1 MGRGSGTHCIV
12 TRKNNRMFFFFT
24 DLCNV
29 SKEWAIHIQW
39 SHAVI
44 AEFFCQG
51 DLELHL
57 DRQVFFFK
65 VFFRFFF
72 LGFLPFCVWCVDV
85 CYVCCCTCWAVSKCV
100 CVCAFVCVVV
110 FLCVWCSALLYCI
123 VRKYTV
129 S

>member
-1 MGRGSGTHCIV
+1 VQREQGMGDTHPMV
-12 TRKNNRMFFFFT
+12 TRNTNRVFFSFFSFSPPCFFSFFLFT

-57 DRQVFFFK
+57 DRQVFFFE

-72 LGFLPFCVWCVDV
+72 LGFLPSCVWCVDV
-85 CYVCCCTCWAVSKCV
+85 CYVCCCTCSAVSKCDSSKV
-100 CVCAFVCVVV
+100 CM
-110 FLCVWCSALLYCI
+110 
-123 VRKYTV
+123 
-129 S
+129 